1 MKVREASDVNITCS
15 SSIVGDKV
23 HVIFGASSK
32 THSVQPIMTN
42 CQFNICTPVHLILTL
57 TNRLSCIIDNN
68 NFQPAL
74 GKNNSPSACKCSHDL
89 IQTVLLSF
97 FEVFN
102 PCLATRA
109 QNIFTP
115 TNMRVYS
122 IVLFSGGEYWSIRA
136 MLQQSLVATGALL
149 LLLGHQQYLVF
160 SKKSY
165 ARYPGFHRLKTLGSP
180 RFFLKQNHCLFPK
193 QWLVIECSVVSPIKA
208 NYE

>member
-68 NFQPAL
+68 NFQSAFQPAL

-115 TNMRVYS
+115 TNIRVYS
-122 IVLFSGGEYWSIRA
+122 IVLFSGGGV
-136 MLQQSLVATGALL
+136 LV
-149 LLLGHQQYLVF
+149 HQ
-160 SKKSY
+160 SY
-165 ARYPGFHRLKTLGSP
+165 ALAEPGGHWCLTLALGSLAILSFFKEILCQVP
-180 RFFLKQNHCLFPK
+180 WISQAQNTGLPSIFLKAKPL
-193 QWLVIECSVVSPIKA
+193 LIS
-208 NYE
+208 